1 MEVEISHDER
11 LSRERDD
18 VREEVSKFRHEL
30 GDCQVVSTRWGR
42 SIYYT
47 HAQTP
52 SCAHEGIRHFEGRII
67 AKSYLR
73 QSDGSTVDEGDTAAS
88 GVMRA
93 MHHGV
98 VIRKA
103 EMNEMNEFS
112 MSALHREILRK
123 NRTTIIRD
131 LIVDGVL
138 LDFLVET
145 KTLRDD
151 MREHI
156 LRRDSTSQTKVAD
169 LLSLLPK
176 RGPDA
181 YHHFIESLFVSEQ
194 PHIAFGIDAQTAEL
208 YAKKYSLP
216 RPALSEIFVAT
227 PQQQTVVGQD
237 AVLIGTRK
245 GTHIKCSPRKKQT
258 IDLLVSQVLNGTTE
272 EQMKKFIIQDENI
285 QVTYILKTSNNAD
298 AESASF
304 KIRVEGSDLSPL
316 MKPEFWPE
324 GVHCMRLD
332 SNRNVPA
339 NVYPPFLTKLENVQ
353 LVTPTES
360 KLHQSESGLEQG

>member
-1 MEVEISHDER
+1 
-11 LSRERDD
+11 
-18 VREEVSKFRHEL
+18 
-30 GDCQVVSTRWGR
+30 
-42 SIYYT
+42 
-47 HAQTP
+47 
-52 SCAHEGIRHFEGRII
+52 
-67 AKSYLR
+67 
-73 QSDGSTVDEGDTAAS
+73 
-88 GVMRA
+88 
-93 MHHGV
+93 
-98 VIRKA
+98 
-103 EMNEMNEFS
+103 MNEMNEFS

-156 LRRDSTSQTKVAD
+156 L
-169 LLSLLPK
+169 
-176 RGPDA
+176 
-181 YHHFIESLFVSEQ
+181 
-194 PHIAFGIDAQTAEL
+194 
-208 YAKKYSLP
+208 
-216 RPALSEIFVAT
+216 
-227 PQQQTVVGQD
+227 
-237 AVLIGTRK
+237 
-245 GTHIKCSPRKKQT
+245 
-258 IDLLVSQVLNGTTE
+258 VLNGTTE

-339 NVYPPFLTKLENVQ
+339 NVYPLFSTKHENVQ